1 MKMCNWT
8 VSRVLGMRHITAQN
22 YTRRRHD
29 R

>member
-8 VSRVLGMRHITAQN
+8 VSRVLGMRLITAQN
-22 YTRRRHD
+22 YARRRHD